1 MKKLLLIDGNSIL
14 NRAFYGMA
22 ANMLITKSGI
32 YTNAIYGFLNIL
44 EKYITEDEPTHIAV
58 AFDLKVP
65 TFRHGFYHEYKVG
78 RKGMPPELSIQ
89 VPILKDI
96 LKAMNITM
104 ISKEGYEADDIIGTL
119 SMSSS
124 KNMMSVI
131 LTGDRDMLQLISSYC
146 TVKIPTVTSGKKT
159 VNIFTNDVFIE
170 EYGIEPQKLIDVK
183 ALMGDKSDNIPGIAG
198 IGEKGALD
206 LIRKYGSLEEIYENI
221 ENISKPALK
230 EKLIKDKD
238 NAFLSQK
245 LATIYCDVPIGNIA
259 IDDLVVKELNKED
272 LIKIFREL
280 EFNSF
285 IDKFGLRNVKTEDTD
300 IVSDFCMSASDDTL
314 VKDCNVYIS
323 YSIIEDVLTLTY
335 MTDENKIYEVS
346 PFESYEILKKI
357 IDGNNHLISHYI
369 KDLLLYCMKSRIKVP
384 KQYYDT
390 ATALYL
396 LDSMKDKYELGDIYR
411 NLNANGRDNDPDVY
425 KIKYLYA
432 YTNDSLHKNDMY
444 DLYNDIELPLVEVLA
459 SMEYIGI
466 RTDGDYLRTLSE
478 YFNSELTVTT
488 KQIFDFAGE
497 SFNVNSP
504 KQLGEILFEKL
515 KLPSKGNGST
525 SVDILEKL
533 KEYPIVDK
541 VLYYR
546 TLSKLN
552 STYAQGLLSK
562 IDSDG
567 RIHSNFKQTVTATGR
582 ISSTEPNLQNIPI
595 RTEIGR
601 RLRKAFIPNEG
612 YTLLSGDYSQIEL
625 RVLSHIAQDKNMI
638 NAFNHDADI
647 HTITASEVFKTP
659 IDKVTKAQRQAAK
672 AVNFGI
678 IYGISDFSLAKDINV
693 SVSEASKYINDYLE
707 FYSGIRSYMT
717 EIVQKAKTDGFVTTI
732 YGRRRYLPELN
743 SPKFSVREFGK
754 RVALNAPIQGSAA
767 DIIKIAM
774 VNIYN
779 ALKEGKYRSRLI
791 LQVHDE
797 LIIETHLDEVDSVKE
812 LLIKYMTD
820 HFKLSVPLKIDFS
833 IGNSLLKD

>member
-1 MKKLLLIDGNSIL
+1 
-14 NRAFYGMA
+14 
-22 ANMLITKSGI
+22 
-32 YTNAIYGFLNIL
+32 
-44 EKYITEDEPTHIAV
+44 
-58 AFDLKVP
+58 
-65 TFRHGFYHEYKVG
+65 
-78 RKGMPPELSIQ
+78 
-89 VPILKDI
+89 
-96 LKAMNITM
+96 
-104 ISKEGYEADDIIGTL
+104 
-119 SMSSS
+119 
-124 KNMMSVI
+124 
-131 LTGDRDMLQLISSYC
+131 
-146 TVKIPTVTSGKKT
+146 
-159 VNIFTNDVFIE
+159 
-170 EYGIEPQKLIDVK
+170 
-183 ALMGDKSDNIPGIAG
+183 
-198 IGEKGALD
+198 
-206 LIRKYGSLEEIYENI
+206 
-221 ENISKPALK
+221 
-230 EKLIKDKD
+230 
-238 NAFLSQK
+238 
-245 LATIYCDVPIGNIA
+245 
-259 IDDLVVKELNKED
+259 
-272 LIKIFREL
+272 
-280 EFNSF
+280 
-285 IDKFGLRNVKTEDTD
+285 
-300 IVSDFCMSASDDTL
+300 
-314 VKDCNVYIS
+314 
-323 YSIIEDVLTLTY
+323 
-335 MTDENKIYEVS
+335 
-346 PFESYEILKKI
+346 
-357 IDGNNHLISHYI
+357 
-369 KDLLLYCMKSRIKVP
+369 
-384 KQYYDT
+384 
-390 ATALYL
+390 
-396 LDSMKDKYELGDIYR
+396 
-411 NLNANGRDNDPDVY
+411 
-425 KIKYLYA
+425 
-432 YTNDSLHKNDMY
+432 MY
-444 DLYNDIELPLVEVLA
+444 DLYNNIELPLVEVLA

-497 SFNVNSP
+497 SFNINSP

-533 KEYPIVDK
+533 KDYPIVDK

-693 SVSEASKYINDYLE
+693 SVKEASKYINDYLD

-717 EIVQKAKTDGFVTTI
+717 EIVQQAKTDGFVTTI

-779 ALKEGKYRSRLI
+779 ALKVGKYRSRLI

-820 HFKLSVPLKIDFS
+820 HFRLSVPLKIDFS

>member
-44 EKYITEDEPTHIAV
+44 EKYMTEDKPTHIAV
-58 AFDLKVP
+58 AFDLKAP
-65 TFRHGFYHEYKVG
+65 TFRHEFYTAYKAG
-78 RKGMPPELSIQ
+78 RKGMPPELSLQ

-124 KNMMSVI
+124 ENMTSVI
-131 LTGDRDMLQLISSYC
+131 LTGDRDMLQLISAYC

-159 VNIFTNDVFIE
+159 VNVFTNDVFRD
-170 EYGIEPQKLIDVK
+170 EYGIEPQKLVDVK

-198 IGEKGALD
+198 IGEVGALD
-206 LIRKYGSLEEIYENI
+206 LIKKYDSLENLYENI
-221 ENISKPALK
+221 ESITKPALK
-230 EKLIKDKD
+230 EKLVNDKD
-238 NAFLSQK
+238 NAFLSK
-245 LATIYCDVPIGNIA
+245 RLSKICCDAPISDILMN
-259 IDDLVVKELNKED
+259 DLVVREINKED
-272 LIKIFREL
+272 LLKIFREL

-285 IDKFGLRNVKTEDTD
+285 IDKFGLRNVKNKDSET
-300 IVSDFCMSASDDTL
+300 VSDFCISKSDDASINNS
-314 VKDCNVYIS
+314 DIFIS
-323 YSIIEDVLTLTY
+323 YSIKEDTLSLTY
-335 MTDENKIYEVS
+335 MTDDNKIFEAS
-346 PFESYEILKKI
+346 SFESCEVLKRI
-357 IDGNNHLISHYI
+357 TSGNNCLISHYI
-369 KDLLLYCMKSRIKVP
+369 KDLLLYCMRNKIDIP

-396 LDSMKDKYELGDIYR
+396 LDSMKDRYDLGDIYR
-411 NLNANGRDNDPDVY
+411 NLNANGRDDNPDVY
-425 KIKYLYA
+425 KMKFLYS
-432 YTNDSLHKNDMY
+432 YTKENLNKNEMY
-444 DLYNDIELPLVEVLA
+444 GLYTDIELPLVEVLA
-459 SMEYIGI
+459 FMEYIGI
-466 RTDGDYLRTLSE
+466 KADGDYLRSLSE

-488 KQIFDFAGE
+488 KEIFDYAGE
-497 SFNVNSP
+497 SFNINSP
-504 KQLGEILFEKL
+504 KQLGEILFGKL

-533 KEYPIVDK
+533 REYPIVDK

-562 IDSDG
+562 IETDG

-601 RLRKAFIPNEG
+601 KLRKAFIPSEG

-625 RVLSHIAQDKNMI
+625 RVLSHIAQDSNMI
-638 NAFNHDADI
+638 NAFKNDEDI

-659 IDKVTKAQRQAAK
+659 VDKVSKAQRQAAK

-693 SVSEASKYINDYLE
+693 PVSEAAQYINDYLE
-707 FYSGIRSYMT
+707 YYSGIRSYMT
-717 EIVQKAKTDGFVTTI
+717 KVVQKAKADGYVTTI

-779 ALKEGKYRSRLI
+779 ALKDGKYKSRLI

-797 LIIETHLDEVDSVKE
+797 LIIETHLDEVDAVRE
-812 LLIKYMTD
+812 LLTKYMTD
-820 HFKLSVPLKIDFS
+820 YFKLSVPLKIDFS

>member
-1 MKKLLLIDGNSIL
+1 
-14 NRAFYGMA
+14 
-22 ANMLITKSGI
+22 
-32 YTNAIYGFLNIL
+32 
-44 EKYITEDEPTHIAV
+44 
-58 AFDLKVP
+58 
-65 TFRHGFYHEYKVG
+65 
-78 RKGMPPELSIQ
+78 
-89 VPILKDI
+89 
-96 LKAMNITM
+96 
-104 ISKEGYEADDIIGTL
+104 
-119 SMSSS
+119 
-124 KNMMSVI
+124 
-131 LTGDRDMLQLISSYC
+131 
-146 TVKIPTVTSGKKT
+146 
-159 VNIFTNDVFIE
+159 
-170 EYGIEPQKLIDVK
+170 
-183 ALMGDKSDNIPGIAG
+183 MGDKSDNIPGIAG
-198 IGEKGALD
+198 IGEVGALD
-206 LIRKYGSLEEIYENI
+206 LIRKYGNLENLYENI

-230 EKLIKDKD
+230 EKLVKDRD

-245 LATIYCDVPIGNIA
+245 LSKIYCDVPIVNIA
-259 IDDLVVKELNKED
+259 IDDLKVRELNKED
-272 LIKIFREL
+272 LQKIFREL
-280 EFNSF
+280 EFHSF
-285 IDKFGLRNVKTEDTD
+285 IDKFGLRNLENEDNKT
-300 IVSDFCMSASDDTL
+300 VSDFCISALNDTSIN
-314 VKDCNVYIS
+314 DSNIYIS
-323 YSIIEDVLTLTY
+323 YSIKDDALSLTY
-335 MTDENKIYEVS
+335 MTDDNRIFEAS
-346 PFESYEILKKI
+346 AFESCEILKKI
-357 IDGNNHLISHYI
+357 TDGNNRLISHYI
-369 KDLLLYCMKSRIKVP
+369 KDLLLYCIKNNIGIP
-384 KQYYDT
+384 KQYFDT

-396 LDSMKDKYELGDIYR
+396 LDSMKDKYDLGDIYR
-411 NLNANGRDNDPDVY
+411 NLNVNGRDNDPDVY
-425 KIKYLYA
+425 KIKFLFT
-432 YTNDSLHKNDMY
+432 YTKDNLHKNEMY

-466 RTDGDYLRTLSE
+466 KADGDYLRSLSE

-488 KQIFDFAGE
+488 KEIFDFAGE
-497 SFNVNSP
+497 SFNINSP
-504 KQLGEILFEKL
+504 KQLGEILFDKL

-533 KEYPIVDK
+533 REYPIVNK

-625 RVLSHIAQDKNMI
+625 RVLSHIAQDSNMI
-638 NAFNHDADI
+638 SAFKHDADI

-659 IDKVTKAQRQAAK
+659 VDKVSKAQRQAAK

-693 SVSEASKYINDYLE
+693 SVKEAAQYINDYLE
-707 FYSGIRSYMT
+707 YYSGIRFYMT
-717 EIVQKAKTDGFVTTI
+717 EIVQKAKADGYVTTI

-779 ALKEGKYRSRLI
+779 ALKAGKYRSRLI

-797 LIIETHLDEVDSVKE
+797 LIIETHLDEVDAVRE

-820 HFKLSVPLKIDFS
+820 YFKLSVPLKIDFS